1 MEFGQLIECN
11 QKNIF
16 FKNHAKNEADRL
28 VPDTFY
34 FYKSVILGI
43 RMLSGAQFQYISTA
57 LNLAYDKNKLYKTL
71 DY

>member
-16 FKNHAKNEADRL
+16 FQNHAKIETERL

-43 RMLSGAQFQYISTA
+43 RTLSGA
-57 LNLAYDKNKLYKTL
+57 
-71 DY
+71 

>member
-16 FKNHAKNEADRL
+16 FKNQAKIETERL

-43 RMLSGAQFQYISTA
+43 RTLSGAQFQYISTA
-57 LNLAYDKNKLYKTL
+57 LNLAYNKNKLYKTL